1 MRESLLSR
9 HRKGMERSTKN
20 LSTWRRSSASE
31 WELRGW
37 SLRENCLVPDIGKF
51 LEGLWVCGAFLTSTR
66 EELKEL
72 GQKGK
77 QGQQSMIYFKAGRET
92 KQQLHDIHHMQLL
105 SSSSAWPQSSPKESS
120 QARQSRCQKHATKTT
135 WTSGSRTSWLSW
147 RKKTTGSIGMG
158 ETDKQTKPDIHPT
171 QML

>member
-9 HRKGMERSTKN
+9 HRKGMEISTKK

-51 LEGLWVCGAFLTSTR
+51 LEGLWACGAFLTSTR
-66 EELKEL
+66 EQLKEL
-72 GQKGK
+72 DQKGK
-77 QGQQSMIYFKAGRET
+77 QGQESMIYFKAGRKT

-105 SSSSAWPQSSPKESS
+105 SSSSAWPQSGPKE
-120 QARQSRCQKHATKTT
+120 QAITSEPCNKTT
-135 WTSGSRTSWLSW
+135 WTSGSLTSWSSW
-147 RKKTTGSIGMG
+147 RIKTTGWRS
-158 ETDKQTKPDIHPT
+158 KQAD
-171 QML
+171 QA